1 MNTTPRP
8 ETQLEKAAPIA
19 RTPWHRILAKLLEL
33 LLTPLGITVQT
44 ELPVMSEPPKVDILL
59 VRRSGKR
66 WTEQQLRLLCDGL
79 RHVLAATLIIE
90 FKFSE
95 SLTVEALRQALGY
108 DYFFRMAQRL
118 AESEVATF
126 VMVARTPRSGV
137 LEELGYE
144 VGETP
149 GVYRTH
155 QPVLA
160 RVQII
165 VLNQLRPE
173 AHNFFVQQFA
183 SQRRVRRAA
192 FDGLQQNSEELLN
205 EALFELVV
213 GLQGRFEVQE
223 GEMGKL
229 KEHREEEVITPESL
243 MKVGREIRRM
253 VVATMRPEERL
264 AVIASMKPEER
275 KVVIATLKPEERK
288 AVIAALKPEER
299 LAGLAPEDR
308 LAGLAPKQ
316 RLAGLR
322 PEELAELMQE
332 IDLYLHRQGNTP
344 TTRKS

>member
-8 ETQLEKAAPIA
+8 DTEIEQAAPIA

-79 RHVLAATLIIE
+79 RHTLAATLIIE

-108 DYFFRMAQRL
+108 DYFYRMAQRL

-126 VMVARTPRSGV
+126 VMVARTPRSEV
-137 LEELGYE
+137 LEGLGYE

-192 FDGLQQNSEELLN
+192 FDELQQMGEEQLSD
-205 EALFELVV
+205 AVMELVF
-213 GLQGRFEVQE
+213 GLRGKFEVQE
-223 GEMGKL
+223 GEMGKV

-243 MKVGREIRRM
+243 MKLGREIRKM
-253 VVATMRPEERL
+253 VVATMKPEERL
-264 AVIASMKPEER
+264 AVIAAMKPED
-275 KVVIATLKPEERK
+275 
-288 AVIAALKPEER
+288 R

-308 LAGLAPKQ
+308 LAGLAPKE
-316 RLAGLR
+316 RLAGLT
-322 PEELAELMQE
+322 PEELTELMQE
-332 IDLYLHRQGNTP
+332 IDLYLNRQGNTS
-344 TTRKS
+344 TTRKP